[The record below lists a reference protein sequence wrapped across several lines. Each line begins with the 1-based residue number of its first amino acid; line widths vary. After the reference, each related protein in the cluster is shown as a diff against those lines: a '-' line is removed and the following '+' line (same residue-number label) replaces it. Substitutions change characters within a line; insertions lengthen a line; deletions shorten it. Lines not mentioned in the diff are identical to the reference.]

1 MKKTPPSREE
11 PSAKMRRFQAEADY
25 ADSIVHWDLCDQE
38 ASIALLKRALEWDP
52 TYAPAILTMG
62 SIEYQLHRR
71 AEGRKLFQSLLSLP
85 DTTPDLA
92 ELIDR
97 AGDFLIDR
105 RDYEDGLELY
115 RAAVKK
121 FPSVA
126 ALHQGLSCCASHQRF
141 NDEALA
147 AAERALQLE
156 PDYQPFVNDLGWSLY
171 KVGRLEEARTVLER
185 AVSMG
190 PSDGYARNNLRICQ
204 EEISK
209 RSEGSGSK
217 RKPRRTTSTRKPLIE

>member
-1 MKKTPPSREE
+1 
-11 PSAKMRRFQAEADY
+11 
-25 ADSIVHWDLCDQE
+25 
-38 ASIALLKRALEWDP
+38 
-52 TYAPAILTMG
+52 
-62 SIEYQLHRR
+62 
-71 AEGRKLFQSLLSLP
+71 LP

-121 FPSVA
+121 LPSVA
-126 ALHQGLSCCASHQRF
+126 ALHQGLSCCASHQGF

-209 RSEGSGSK
+209 RSEGSSSK
-217 RKPRRTTSTRKPLIE
+217 RKRSRAPGAGC